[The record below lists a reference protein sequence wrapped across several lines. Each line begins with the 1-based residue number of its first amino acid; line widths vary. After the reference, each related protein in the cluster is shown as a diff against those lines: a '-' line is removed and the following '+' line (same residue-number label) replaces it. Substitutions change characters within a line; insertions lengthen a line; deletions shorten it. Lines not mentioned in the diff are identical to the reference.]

1 MFLRCKERRKDGKT
15 HHYWSVVENRRV
27 SSGRVVQRHV
37 LYLGELNGTQK
48 ASWQKTITL
57 FDNDGTLPP
66 RQAALFPETHLPL
79 EAEVQPGIP
88 TIGIQLSRMRL
99 ERPRQRGAR
108 WLASPAR
115 ILKVIHPPQRMINA
129 SSVIPA
135 TSEVSAFKWSS
146 HLCKPP
152 MVFQS
157 PTKCSR
163 AIPPIRQR
171 CGCSLKRSKHNMAK
185 HSGRGSWIDVALL
198 HPCGAACGSLSPFGR
213 LRHSNRRSA

>member
-99 ERPRQRGAR
+99 ERPRQWGACWLVCELWQQLGLDGFWQQKLPVGRKGTR
-108 WLASPAR
+108 WDL
-115 ILKVIHPPQRMINA
+115 V
-129 SSVIPA
+129 
-135 TSEVSAFKWSS
+135 
-146 HLCKPP
+146 
-152 MVFQS
+152 
-157 PTKCSR
+157 
-163 AIPPIRQR
+163 
-171 CGCSLKRSKHNMAK
+171 
-185 HSGRGSWIDVALL
+185 
-198 HPCGAACGSLSPFGR
+198 
-213 LRHSNRRSA
+213 